1 MQCHLSSQ
9 MCGTVFKHGRLK
21 EFFLPTLGN
30 IDCGECDHD
39 EKDTGTMKL
48 LSKNEKVIAPSCGCH
63 SDCCACVF
71 VKAFRKMIAL
81 FPEMALDE
89 SNDTQDIT
97 TVTVV
102 MTMLSNIDRF
112 YA

>member
-1 MQCHLSSQ
+1 
-9 MCGTVFKHGRLK
+9 
-21 EFFLPTLGN
+21 
-30 IDCGECDHD
+30 
-39 EKDTGTMKL
+39 
-48 LSKNEKVIAPSCGCH
+48 
-63 SDCCACVF
+63 
-71 VKAFRKMIAL
+71 MIAL